1 MRAKEIKKKKVDE
14 GVLDSLQNLYKTL
27 PMGQRRQA
35 NATTKA
41 AETKFSLNLATLI
54 ARAIQSGSVTKPVT
68 TPPPPLPE
76 SRHYQIFDT
85 LVEALID
92 EAGIA
97 PTSTVAIKRGSITQL
112 VNSYVDQL
120 VRQYK
125 WQDNPRLKTYSNQLA
140 GQIEKSISDPSDPE
154 KTQYLLAAKG
164 AAMIPLIQQAAATP
178 INQLFNTMYQWE
190 QTGQSGE
197 RQQSSSDRPPDAPRP
212 SGEKISSRNVTPA
225 ELDSLDK
232 LGDYLKRAKADPL
245 VLDEP
250 EFERYKEAIKK
261 LAAGL

>member
-1 MRAKEIKKKKVDE
+1 MRAKEIKKKKIDE
-14 GVLDSLQNLYKTL
+14 GVLDSLQNVYKTSK
-27 PMGQRRQA
+27 MGQQRQS
-35 NATTKA
+35 NATAKA

-164 AAMIPLIQQAAATP
+164 SAMIPLIQQAAATP
-178 INQLFNTMYQWE
+178 INQLFSTMYQWE
-190 QTGQSGE
+190 QTGQTGSGTQT
-197 RQQSSSDRPPDAPRP
+197 RSPDDAPRP
-212 SGEKISSRNVTPA
+212 SGEKISARNTSPE
-225 ELDSLDK
+225 ELETLDK
-232 LGDYLKRAKADPL
+232 LGDYLKRVKAEPAM
-245 VLDEP
+245 LDDP
-250 EFERYKEAIKK
+250 EFERYKTAIKK